1 MSIKIKAIDT
11 EKGELVVEIDA
22 SKTKNLGATRA
33 VIDKVAADNGLL
45 PHTITKNFPI
55 FKKHK
60 GLSDEL
66 QLDIHDLIVE
76 KTDLER
82 KAAQDKLRRIKT
94 NSQNARWLTH
104 EEVARLIEIIKIKQ
118 NINPNNFWR
127 PAKKECVEYLNTIDE
142 KKGKRLKDM
151 DPEDFAQYIYRNA
164 PGDILKKND

>member
-22 SKTKNLGATRA
+22 SKTKNLGAARE
-33 VIDKVAADNGLL
+33 VIDIVAAENGLL

-55 FKKHK
+55 FNKHK

-66 QLDIHDLIVE
+66 QFDIHDLIVE

-82 KAAQDKLRRIKT
+82 EAAKDKLRRIKT

-104 EEVARLIEIIKIKQ
+104 DEVSRLREIINQ
-118 NINPNNFWR
+118 ERSLNPNKFWDK
-127 PAKKECVEYLNTIDE
+127 AKNKCVEYLFTIDKE
-142 KKGKRLKDM
+142 KGQRIKDM
-151 DPEDFAQYIYRNA
+151 DPKAIDQYISRNPPKA
-164 PGDILKKND
+164 